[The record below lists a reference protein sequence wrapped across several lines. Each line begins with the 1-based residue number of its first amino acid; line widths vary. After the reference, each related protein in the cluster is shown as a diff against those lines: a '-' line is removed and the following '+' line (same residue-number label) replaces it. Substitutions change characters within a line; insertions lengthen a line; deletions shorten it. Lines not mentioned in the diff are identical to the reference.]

1 MSTAIF
7 TLSRNPPTV
16 SPERCFRSVIAA
28 TAPPVVYLGPNR
40 VKNAGL
46 RFTILSCYHAVKF
59 IPAAFSPLIQ
69 LATAFP
75 PRVTAARAVW
85 TWDHPNCSIAL
96 SMASTYTSPSRPW
109 LPVKGEMEL
118 SCPPDTAGAGA
129 GAMLA
134 MLSSASSSSLELE
147 VESSVSIASGAM

>member
-1 MSTAIF
+1 M
-7 TLSRNPPTV
+7 
-16 SPERCFRSVIAA
+16 AA
-28 TAPPVVYLGPNR
+28 TAPPVVYLGPNC

-46 RFTILSCYHAVKF
+46 KFTSLASCQAMKF

-69 LATAFP
+69 FATALP

-85 TWDHPNCSIAL
+85 TWVHPNCSLAL
-96 SMASTYTSPSRPW
+96 SMASTYTNPSRPW
-109 LPVKGEMEL
+109 LPVKGETEL
-118 SCPPDTAGAGA
+118 SCPPDTAGARA
-129 GAMLA
+129 GAMLACYPALA